1 MGALALMAI
10 YALGD
15 LEPKIHPDAY
25 VHPDATVIGDVR
37 IGAFASVWPQTVLR
51 GDHGYI
57 EIGERSNVQDGCVI
71 HCTRAQPTLLG
82 PSSAV
87 GHAVH
92 IESATIGTGCLI
104 ASGSVVL
111 NGTVVEDGGMVGA
124 GAVLSYNGHVPSGHI
139 ALGVPA
145 KIRENTSFGPDN
157 IAMVVDSY
165 VARGQRFRTELRR
178 LDL

>member
-1 MGALALMAI
+1 VAI

-15 LEPKIHPDAY
+15 LEPQIHPDAY

-57 EIGERSNVQDGCVI
+57 EIGERSNIQDGCVV
-71 HCTRAQPTLLG
+71 HCTRRDPTILG
-82 PSSAV
+82 PSSAM

-92 IESATIGTGCLI
+92 VEGATIGTGCLI

-111 NGTVVEDGGMVGA
+111 NGTVIEDGGMVGA
-124 GAVLSYNGHVPSGHI
+124 GAVLSYRSHVPSGHI

-145 KIRENTSFGPDN
+145 RTRPNSSFGSEQ
-157 IAMVVDSY
+157 IQGVVDSY
-165 VARGQRFRTELRR
+165 VRRAVQYRKDLRR
-178 LDL
+178 LS

>member
-1 MGALALMAI
+1 MPI

-15 LEPKIHPDAY
+15 LEPSIHPDAY

-37 IGAFASVWPQTVLR
+37 IAAHASVWPQTVLR

-57 EIGERSNVQDGCVI
+57 ELGERSNVQDGCVV
-71 HCTRAQPTLLG
+71 HCTERHPTVLG
-82 PSSAV
+82 PNSAV
-87 GHAVH
+87 GHSVH
-92 IESATIGTGCLI
+92 IEGAVIGTGCLI

-124 GAVLSYNGHVPSGHI
+124 GAVLSYGSHVLAGYI

-145 KIRENTSFGPDN
+145 KTRENTSFGPDK
-157 IAMVVDSY
+157 IQLVVDSY
-165 VARGQRFRTELRR
+165 VRRAARFRTELRR
-178 LDL
+178 LG

>member
-1 MGALALMAI
+1 MAI

-37 IGAFASVWPQTVLR
+37 IGAHASIWPQSVLR

-57 EIGERSNVQDGCVI
+57 EIGERSNVQDGCVL
-71 HCTRAQPTLLG
+71 HCTARHPLILG
-82 PSSAV
+82 AHSGI
-87 GHAVH
+87 GHSVH
-92 IESATIGTGCLI
+92 VEGATIGSGCLI

-111 NGTVVEDGGMVGA
+111 NGSVIEDGGMVGA
-124 GAVLSYNGHVPSGHI
+124 GAVLSYGGHVPSGFV

-145 KIRENTSFGPDN
+145 KNRENTSFGPEK
-157 IAMVVDSY
+157 IASVVASY
-165 VARGQRFRTELRR
+165 VERGAHFRTALRPFDPAR
-178 LDL
+178 

>member
-1 MGALALMAI
+1 MAI

-15 LEPKIHPDAY
+15 LVPTIHPDAY

-37 IGAFASVWPQTVLR
+37 IGARASVWPQTVLR

-57 EIGERSNVQDGCVI
+57 EIGERSNVQDGCVV
-71 HCTRAQPTLLG
+71 HCTARHPTILG

-92 IESATIGTGCLI
+92 IEGAKIGTGCLI

-111 NGTVVEDGGMVGA
+111 NGSVIEDGGMVGA
-124 GAVLSYNGHVPSGHI
+124 GAVLSYDSTVGTGEI

-145 KIRENTSFGPDN
+145 KTRPNKSFSQDQ
-157 IAMVVDSY
+157 IDAVVDSY
-165 VARGQRFRTELRR
+165 VRRGARFRAELRR
-178 LDL
+178 LDPPQ

>member
-1 MGALALMAI
+1 MPI
-10 YALGD
+10 YALGE

-37 IGAFASVWPQTVLR
+37 IGAHASIWPQTVLR
-51 GDHGYI
+51 GDHGFI
-57 EIGERSNVQDGCVI
+57 EVGERSNIQDGCVV
-71 HCTRAQPTLLG
+71 HCTSRHPTILG

-92 IESATIGTGCLI
+92 IEGATIGTGCLI

-124 GAVLSYNGHVPSGHI
+124 GAVLSYGSHVGAGEI

-145 KIRENTSFGPDN
+145 KTRPNTSFGPDM
-157 IAMVVDSY
+157 IKIVVDSY
-165 VARGQRFRTELRR
+165 VERAVRFRSELRR
-178 LDL
+178 LDPPG

>member
-1 MGALALMAI
+1 MAI

-15 LEPKIHPDAY
+15 LEPQIHPQAY

-37 IGAFASVWPQTVLR
+37 IGAYASVWPQTVLR

-57 EIGERSNVQDGCVI
+57 ELGERSNIQDGCVV
-71 HCTRAQPTLLG
+71 HCTAQDPTILG
-82 PSSAV
+82 PSSAI

-92 IESATIGTGCLI
+92 VEGARIGAGCLV

-111 NGTVVEDGGMVGA
+111 NGTVIEDGGMVGA
-124 GAVLSYNGHVPSGHI
+124 GAVLSYGSHVPSGHI

-145 KIRENTSFGPDN
+145 KTRPNTSFGPEQIN
-157 IAMVVDSY
+157 GVVESY
-165 VARGQRFRTELRR
+165 VRRAELFRKELRR
-178 LDL
+178 LD

>member
-1 MGALALMAI
+1 MPI

-15 LEPKIHPDAY
+15 LEPAIHPDAY

-37 IGAFASVWPQTVLR
+37 IGPNASVWPQTVLR
-51 GDHGYI
+51 GDNGYI
-57 EIGERSNVQDGCVI
+57 ELGARSNIQDGCVV
-71 HCTRAQPTLLG
+71 HCTRADPTVLG
-82 PSSAV
+82 PDSAI

-92 IESATIGTGCLI
+92 VEGARIGTNCLI

-111 NGTVVEDGGMVGA
+111 NGSVIEDGGMVGA

-145 KIRENTSFGPDN
+145 RIRENTSFGAEQ
-157 IAMVVDSY
+157 IARVVESY
-165 VARGQRFRTELRR
+165 VGRAARFKKELRR
-178 LDL
+178 LD

>member
-1 MGALALMAI
+1 MAI

-15 LEPKIHPDAY
+15 REPRIHPQAY

-57 EIGERSNVQDGCVI
+57 EIGERSNIQDGCVV
-71 HCTRAQPTLLG
+71 HCTRQDPTILG

-87 GHAVH
+87 GHSVH
-92 IESATIGTGCLI
+92 VEGARIGTGCLI

-111 NGTVVEDGGMVGA
+111 NGSVVEDGGMVGA
-124 GAVLSYNGHVPSGHI
+124 GAVLSYGSHVPSGHI

-145 KIRENTSFGPDN
+145 KTRPNTSFGPES
-157 IAMVVDSY
+157 IRHVVDSY
-165 VARGQRFRTELRR
+165 VERAALFREQLRR
-178 LDL
+178 LDG

>member
-1 MGALALMAI
+1 MAI

-15 LEPKIHPDAY
+15 LEPSIHPDAY

-37 IGAFASVWPQTVLR
+37 IGPRASVWPQTVLR

-57 EIGERSNVQDGCVI
+57 EIGERSNVQDGCVL
-71 HCTRAQPTLLG
+71 HCTKKHPTILG
-82 PSSAV
+82 PSSAI

-92 IESATIGTGCLI
+92 VEGAVIGTGCLI

-124 GAVLSYNGHVPSGHI
+124 GAVLSYNSHVGPGEI

-145 KIRENTSFGPDN
+145 KVRPNKSFSAEQ

-165 VARGQRFRTELRR
+165 VRRGARFREELRR
-178 LDL
+178 LDPPR

>member
-1 MGALALMAI
+1 MPI
-10 YALGD
+10 YALGS
-15 LEPKIHPDAY
+15 LEPTIHPDAY

-37 IGAFASVWPQTVLR
+37 IGAHASVWPQTVLR

-57 EIGERSNVQDGCVI
+57 EIGERSNVQDGCVL
-71 HCTRAQPTLLG
+71 HCTERHPTILG
-82 PSSAV
+82 PSSAI

-92 IESATIGTGCLI
+92 VEGATIGTGCLI

-111 NGTVVEDGGMVGA
+111 NGSVIEDGGMVGA
-124 GAVLSYNGHVPSGHI
+124 GAVLSYGSHVKTGEI

-145 KIRENTSFGPDN
+145 KVRENKSFGPEN

-165 VARGQRFRTELRR
+165 VERGKRFRAELRR
-178 LDL
+178 LDPLG

>member
-1 MGALALMAI
+1 MAQ

-15 LEPKIHPDAY
+15 RKPKIHPDAY
-25 VHPDATVIGDVR
+25 VHPDATIIGDVR

-57 EIGERSNVQDGCVI
+57 EVGERSNIQDGCVV
-71 HCTRAQPTLLG
+71 HCTAEDPTILG
-82 PSSAV
+82 PSSAI

-92 IESATIGTGCLI
+92 VEGAKIGTGCLI

-111 NGTVVEDGGMVGA
+111 NGTVLDDGAMVGA
-124 GAVLSYNGHVPSGHI
+124 GAVLSYGSHVPAGHI

-145 KIRENTSFGPDN
+145 KVRENKSFGPDQ
-157 IAMVVDSY
+157 IRQVVDGY
-165 VARGQRFRTELRR
+165 VERAKVFREQLRR
-178 LDL
+178 ID

>member
-1 MGALALMAI
+1 MAI

-15 LEPKIHPDAY
+15 LVPSIHPDAY

-37 IGAFASVWPQTVLR
+37 IGARASVWPQTVLR

-57 EIGERSNVQDGCVI
+57 EIGERSNIQDGCVV
-71 HCTRAQPTLLG
+71 HCTGLHPTILG

-92 IESATIGTGCLI
+92 VEGATIGTGCLI

-111 NGTVVEDGGMVGA
+111 NGTVIEDGGMVGA
-124 GAVLSYNGHVPSGHI
+124 GAVLSYDSHVGSGEI

-145 KIRENTSFGPDN
+145 TTRPNRSFPPEQ
-157 IAMVVDSY
+157 IATVVDSY
-165 VARGQRFRTELRR
+165 VRRAARFRAELRR
-178 LDL
+178 LDPPS